1 MYIFRLLP
9 LVLALLLVGCSQT
22 RQIPS
27 PGSASTPA
35 PTPSPT
41 EEGGS
46 AMRDVMIE
54 GVSILGTWYAVEV
67 LEDTDATRDLD
78 AGAMEMT
85 LLVQPNGRSTLTGF
99 DRRQGSG
106 LVSFTGI
113 IEGNRIS
120 FDGMDGQGTLS
131 LSGRRLI
138 LEDPRGRSTVYE
150 QGSGG

>member
-1 MYIFRLLP
+1 
-9 LVLALLLVGCSQT
+9 
-22 RQIPS
+22 
-27 PGSASTPA
+27 
-35 PTPSPT
+35 
-41 EEGGS
+41 
-46 AMRDVMIE
+46 MRDVMIE